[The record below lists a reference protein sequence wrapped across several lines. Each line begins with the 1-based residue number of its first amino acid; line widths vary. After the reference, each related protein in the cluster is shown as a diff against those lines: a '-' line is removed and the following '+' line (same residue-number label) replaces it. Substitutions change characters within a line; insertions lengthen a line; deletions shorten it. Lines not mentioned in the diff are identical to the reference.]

1 MQKKIIALAVAGLVS
16 GVAFAQTNVT
26 VYGAVDA
33 AYTYSK
39 QGDAKFSGIESGG
52 WNGGRVGFRGEE
64 ALGNGLKAIFTYE
77 FGTDADVSSGL
88 SGTRLSFVGLSGNF
102 GSVTAGRQGAPSY
115 VFLGSTSSNDITT
128 VYPTNL
134 MLGST
139 DAFSTMSTGGSARWD
154 NSIAYQS
161 PNWSGFDLRAVYSFG
176 ENVRDSF
183 SDASTDASKAGIGVR
198 YANGPVYLT
207 AIYQTVLDNNGTTPA
222 GVDVDVP
229 GSKSWAIGGSYDFK
243 VVKLYA
249 NYIQEKWDNGGPL
262 ANYGIATDGD
272 AKHKLWSVGLS
283 VPVGQAGT
291 VRAEYMQIKA
301 DELDS
306 GKAKGFGIGYDYDLS
321 KRTKI
326 YTAVS
331 RINNDDGMAWGY
343 SKVRGSGK
351 AAVGTTPASSSY
363 LVGED
368 STNFQVGIRH
378 FF

>member
-26 VYGAVDA
+26 VYGVADA

-39 QGDAKFSGIESGG
+39 QGNAKFSGVESGG
-52 WNGGRVGFRGEE
+52 WNGGRVGFKGEE

-77 FGTDADVSSGL
+77 FGTDADVNSGL
-88 SGTRLSFVGLSGNF
+88 TATRLSFVGLSGNF
-102 GSVTAGRQGAPSY
+102 GSVTLGRQASPSY
-115 VFLGSTSSNDITT
+115 LFLGATSSNDITT
-128 VYPTNL
+128 VYPVNL
-134 MLGST
+134 MLSSS
-139 DAFSTMSTGGSARWD
+139 DAFSTMSTGGTGRWD
-154 NSIAYQS
+154 NSIAYSS
-161 PNWSGFDLRAVYSFG
+161 PNFSGLDVRAIYSFG
-176 ENVRDSF
+176 EKVRDSY
-183 SDASTDASKAGIGVR
+183 SDASTDAGKVGLGVR
-198 YANGPVYLT
+198 YANGPLYLT
-207 AIYQTVLDNNGTTPA
+207 AIYQAVLDDDGPTSLNA
-222 GVDVDVP
+222 DDVP
-229 GSKSWAIGGSYDFK
+229 GSKSWAIGGAYDFK
-243 VVKLYA
+243 VVKLWA

-262 ANYGIATDGD
+262 ANYAIPTDGD

-291 VRAEYMQIKA
+291 VRAEYMQVKA

-321 KRTKI
+321 KRTRI

-331 RINNDDGMAWGY
+331 RINNDDGMAWGH

-351 AAVGTTPASSSY
+351 VATSTTPASNTY
-363 LVGED
+363 LFGED